1 MAMKKKTAPKRS
13 GVDMEAK
20 RAQSERMGKQTAS
33 KSQKIDS
40 ASYATQRAKNIKT
53 AGQQMRQG
61 VTASGG
67 YAGNRLN
74 VSDVRRSQVQLN
86 AGNAKRNAERLIKER
101 ALATRKAANAKKVA
115 KGKK

>member
-1 MAMKKKTAPKRS
+1 MAMKKKAASRS

-20 RAQSERMGKQTAS
+20 KAQSERMSKQTAS
-33 KSQKIDS
+33 KSDKKSS
-40 ASYATQRAKNIKT
+40 ADYAAERVKKIKT

-67 YAGNRLN
+67 YAGNRLD
-74 VSDVRRSQVQLN
+74 VSGVRRSQVQLN

-101 ALATRKAANAKKVA
+101 TANKKAAAKKV
-115 KGKK
+115 KRKER